1 MERLWRRCLPGR
13 GSSFHVSLLHCLLL
27 AAAGVQPATPPVPA
41 GTRRAQVVQRLRRA
55 SLPAAALAP
64 FRPPTHSRKSI
75 QKPTCSNDFCHY
87 NGVGVSHS
95 ALDMSSHVRA
105 YASLVGLPC
114 MGLNCQNTE
123 MRVIPGDPEDSVMY
137 QKVSATSTSPSDP
150 HPCGSPMPADLTTFR
165 TTDATMFLGNALP
178 ADQQQR
184 IHDWIQEGAQNN

>member
-1 MERLWRRCLPGR
+1 
-13 GSSFHVSLLHCLLL
+13 
-27 AAAGVQPATPPVPA
+27 
-41 GTRRAQVVQRLRRA
+41 
-55 SLPAAALAP
+55 
-64 FRPPTHSRKSI
+64 
-75 QKPTCSNDFCHY
+75 
-87 NGVGVSHS
+87 
-95 ALDMSSHVRA
+95 
-105 YASLVGLPC
+105 